1 MDGSRPSGLCSLLEL
16 LHAVEILNLGVCL
29 LLQLTGHKGHKAIPA
44 AQEGSADRPQ
54 GHSSDC
60 GCELSTLTCGRPL

>member
-1 MDGSRPSGLCSLLEL
+1 MDGSRPSGLCSSLEL
-16 LHAVEILNLGVCL
+16 RAVEILNLGVCL

-54 GHSSDC
+54 GHSSDWV
-60 GCELSTLTCGRPL
+60 